1 MTTQNFTFANIY
13 LGGSTRRYR
22 SLRKLVHPVV
32 EPVSLAELKM
42 QCRVDHD
49 EEDDLLVGH
58 IQAAREY
65 AEQRTDRCFIDTRLE
80 MQLDRFPSEVEVRL
94 PRPPFSPTEGR
105 QTIEVQYLDTSL
117 TTQSVY
123 EAAPNLTATGSQF
136 LANRSATPAILTP
149 NMSGY
154 WPAVGPLRSAVT
166 VRWWAGYGAS
176 GDKVPRG
183 IRNAILAL
191 AAHWYLNREA
201 VTTGSMA
208 RVPMMVDELLAIHSW
223 GSYA

>member
-22 SLRKLVHPVV
+22 SLRKIVHPVV
-32 EPVSLAELKM
+32 EPVSLAELKI
-42 QCRVDHD
+42 QCRVEHD
-49 EEDDLLVGH
+49 EEDSLLAGH

-65 AEQRTDRCFIDTRLE
+65 AEQRTDRCLIDTRLE

-94 PRPPFSPTEGR
+94 PRPPFSPTTGR

-117 TTQSVY
+117 TTQSIY
-123 EAAPNLTATGSQF
+123 EAAPNLSSTGAQF
-136 LANRSATPAILTP
+136 LANRAATPAILTP
-149 NMSGY
+149 NMNGY

-166 VRWWAGYGAS
+166 VRWWAGYGDS

-191 AAHWYLNREA
+191 AAHWYLTREA
-201 VTTGSMA
+201 VTTGGMA
-208 RVPMMVDELLAIHSW
+208 KVPMMVDELLAIHSW

>member
-22 SLRKLVHPVV
+22 SLRKIVEPAV
-32 EPVSLAELKM
+32 EPVTLAEVKM
-42 QCRVDHD
+42 QCRVDHND
-49 EEDDLLVGH
+49 EDPLLLGH

-65 AEQRTDRCFIDTRLE
+65 AEQRTDRCLIDTRLE

-94 PRPPFSPTEGR
+94 PRPPFSPTAGR

-117 TTQSVY
+117 ATQSVY
-123 EAAPNLTATGSQF
+123 EATPSLASTGAQF
-136 LANRSATPAILTP
+136 LANRAATPAILTP
-149 NMSGY
+149 NMNGY

-166 VRWWAGYGAS
+166 VRWWAGYGAT
-176 GDKVPRG
+176 GDAVPRG

-201 VTTGSMA
+201 VASGSMSK
-208 RVPMMVDELLAIHSW
+208 VPMMVDELLAIHSW

>member
-22 SLRKLVHPVV
+22 SLRKLTQPEV
-32 EPVSLAELKM
+32 EPVTLAEVKA
-42 QCRVDHD
+42 QCRVDHND
-49 EEDDLLVGH
+49 EDALLLGH

-65 AEQRTDRCFIDTRLE
+65 AEQRTDRCLIDTRLE
-80 MQLDRFPSEVEVRL
+80 MQLDRFPSEVEIRL
-94 PRPPFSPTEGR
+94 PRPPFSPTAGR

-123 EAAPNLTATGSQF
+123 ESTPNMTSTGTQF
-136 LANRSATPAILTP
+136 LANRHATPAIITP

-166 VRWWAGYGAS
+166 VRWWAGYGS
-176 GDKVPRG
+176 TPDSVPRG

-191 AAHWYLNREA
+191 AAHWFLNREA
-201 VTTGSMA
+201 VASGGMSK
-208 RVPMMVDELLAIHSW
+208 VPFMVDELLAIHSW

>member
-13 LGGSTRRYR
+13 LGGSQRRYR
-22 SLRKLVHPVV
+22 SLRKIVMPVV
-32 EPVSLAELKM
+32 EPVSLAELKR
-42 QCRVDHD
+42 QCRVEHD

-65 AEQRTDRCFIDTRLE
+65 AEQRTDRCLIDTRLE
-80 MQLDRFPSEVEVRL
+80 MQLDRWPSEVEVRL
-94 PRPPFSPTEGR
+94 PRPPFSPTASR

-123 EAAPNLTATGSQF
+123 EAAPNLNSTGAQF
-136 LANRSATPAILTP
+136 LANRAATPAILTP
-149 NMSGY
+149 NMNGY

-166 VRWWAGYGAS
+166 IRWWAGYGES

-201 VTTGSMA
+201 VTSGGMSK
-208 RVPMMVDELLAIHSW
+208 VPLMVDELLAIHSW

>member
-22 SLRKLVHPVV
+22 SLRKIVQPTV
-32 EPVSLAELKM
+32 EPVSLAELKI

-49 EEDDLLVGH
+49 DEDGLLVGN

-65 AEQRTDRCFIDTRLE
+65 AEQRLDRCLIDTRLE

-94 PRPPFSPTEGR
+94 PRPPFSPTAGR

-123 EAAPNLTATGSQF
+123 EATPNLQSTGAQF
-136 LANRSATPAILTP
+136 LANRAAVPAILTP
-149 NMSGY
+149 NMNGY

-166 VRWWAGYGAS
+166 IRWWAGYGES
-176 GDKVPRG
+176 GQHVPQG

-191 AAHWYLNREA
+191 AAHWFLNREA
-201 VTTGSMA
+201 VTAGGISK
-208 RVPMMVDELLAIHSW
+208 VPFMVDELLAIHSW